1 MLVDSTVPAGVTEI
15 TNEASVR
22 DDGTNGPDPTPLN
35 NTAIDTDTLVAAPD
49 LQVTKTDGRASAQP
63 GQTLTYTLTISNV
76 GNQGATGV
84 ILTDTLPANTT
95 FVSASDGGVFAA
107 GVVTWNI
114 GSLAAGASVTRLV
127 AVQVNTAV
135 PAGVTSITNTA
146 TATDD
151 GTNGLDPTPADNTAT
166 DTDTLVAAPDLVL
179 LKDDGVVSVVA
190 GQTLTYTLTFRN
202 DGNQARHRRD
212 ADRHAAGQH
221 HLRQR
226 LRRRRP
232 GRQCRDLEHRQR
244 AGGATITRTVTVQ
257 VNDPLPA
264 GVTSIT
270 NTATV
275 TDDGANGADPTPAN
289 NTDTDI
295 DSLAT
300 TPDLV
305 VTKTDGVTSASPGD
319 TLIYTLTISNAGAQ
333 DASGVIV
340 TDTLPAN
347 TTFVSASDGGTF
359 SGGVVTWNVGGLA
372 ARTSVTRTVTVLV
385 DSTVAAGVTSLTN
398 TASAT
403 DDGAGGPDPT
413 PANNTDTDT
422 DTLVAAP
429 DLVVTKTDGV
439 TTASAGADPDLH
451 PDHHQQRQPGRHRRD
466 GDATRCRPT
475 PPSSAPPT
483 AAPSPAAW
491 SPGTSAPW
499 PRAPR

>member
-1 MLVDSTVPAGVTEI
+1 M
-15 TNEASVR
+15 
-22 DDGTNGPDPTPLN
+22 
-35 NTAIDTDTLVAAPD
+35 
-49 LQVTKTDGRASAQP
+49 
-63 GQTLTYTLTISNV
+63 
-76 GNQGATGV
+76 
-84 ILTDTLPANTT
+84 
-95 FVSASDGGVFAA
+95 
-107 GVVTWNI
+107 
-114 GSLAAGASVTRLV
+114 
-127 AVQVNTAV
+127 
-135 PAGVTSITNTA
+135 
-146 TATDD
+146 
-151 GTNGLDPTPADNTAT
+151 
-166 DTDTLVAAPDLVL
+166 
-179 LKDDGVVSVVA
+179 
-190 GQTLTYTLTFRN
+190 
-202 DGNQARHRRD
+202 
-212 ADRHAAGQH
+212 
-221 HLRQR
+221 
-226 LRRRRP
+226 
-232 GRQCRDLEHRQR
+232 
-244 AGGATITRTVTVQ
+244 Q

-275 TDDGANGADPTPAN
+275 TDDGGNGADPTPAN

-319 TLIYTLTISNAGAQ
+319 TLIYTVTISNAGAQ

-347 TTFVSASDGGTF
+347 TTFVSASDGGIF

-385 DSTVAAGVTSLTN
+385 DSTVPAGVNSLTN

-439 TTASAGADPDLH
+439 TTAAPGETLTYTLTITNEGNQGA
-451 PDHHQQRQPGRHRRD
+451 
-466 GDATRCRPT
+466 
-475 PPSSAPPT
+475 
-483 AAPSPAAW
+483 PA
-491 SPGTSAPW
+491 
-499 PRAPR
+499 